1 MDADILIIVT
11 CGFITPAKE
20 ESIEVIF
27 DALGERDERI
37 NGKKGRGFAPRVVAA
52 GCLTQRYGE
61 DMTSEI
67 PELDF
72 LYGLIDDD
80 FVPAMAARFDIS
92 LDSKPVEEQVPLLE
106 NLPYRYIK
114 VAEGCSNNCSY
125 CAIPMIRGPMKACP
139 PEQIIADAER
149 AAADGAVELILIAQD
164 TVAYN
169 YKGVTLPELAQ
180 RISEIEGVQWIRIM
194 YCHPDHVTDELISL
208 MARNSRIVPYLDIP
222 FQHASAAILSSM
234 GRLGNFESY
243 LALVRRIRSMV
254 PHIRIR
260 STFMVGYPGESEA
273 DFEELISFLEE
284 ARLDRVGAFRYSP
297 EEGTGAAGLPG
308 EVPESVSEERYNRL
322 MEIQQ
327 AISSEKLQE
336 MVGRT
341 VKVLVEEKIG
351 NDTYLCRTEFDA
363 PEVDGI
369 FYLTAER
376 EPVNPIVRALV
387 TDSVEYDLFGDYLEN
402 S

>member
-1 MDADILIIVT
+1 
-11 CGFITPAKE
+11 
-20 ESIEVIF
+20 
-27 DALGERDERI
+27 
-37 NGKKGRGFAPRVVAA
+37 
-52 GCLTQRYGE
+52 
-61 DMTSEI
+61 
-67 PELDF
+67 
-72 LYGLIDDD
+72 
-80 FVPAMAARFDIS
+80 MAARFDIS
-92 LDSKPVEEQVPLLE
+92 LDSNTVEEQVPLLE
-106 NLPYRYIK
+106 NLPYRNIK
-114 VAEGCSNNCSY
+114 GAEGCSNNCSY
-125 CAIPMIRGPMKACP
+125 CAIPMLRGPMKACP

-149 AAADGAVELILIAQD
+149 AAADGAVALILIAQD